1 MFGYEDGYYPLY
13 ISRNQKEKHVNLLL
27 IEKGGKTHYCLI
39 TDLNKMLHSQTK
51 HNGRKFFCTYC
62 LHGFSSEILLME
74 HKPLCEK
81 HGAQCTELPSGK
93 DKFMTFKNWGKM
105 LKVPF
110 VIYADFE
117 CILSP
122 LSNGKNKTH
131 LHEPCGYSY
140 LVVSALEEAQREV
153 VCYRGDNVV
162 EHFFDDMIKES
173 DYLLEHLKTNIPMIF
188 TEEDEQVHEPP
199 MHVSFVKNICHPMTK

>member
-1 MFGYEDGYYPLY
+1 
-13 ISRNQKEKHVNLLL
+13 
-27 IEKGGKTHYCLI
+27 
-39 TDLNKMLHSQTK
+39 
-51 HNGRKFFCTYC
+51 
-62 LHGFSSEILLME
+62 
-74 HKPLCEK
+74 
-81 HGAQCTELPSGK
+81 
-93 DKFMTFKNWGKM
+93 MTFKNWGKM

-122 LSNGKNKTH
+122 LQNGKNKSH

-140 LVVSALEEAQREV
+140 LVVSALDEAQREV

-173 DYLLEHLKTNIPMIF
+173 D
-188 TEEDEQVHEPP
+188 
-199 MHVSFVKNICHPMTK
+199 FVRMYENKYPNDIYRRR